1 MMNKKDERYLVNKNI
16 DVMRD
21 LIMWACDNENK
32 TSVTYSNFL
41 TTIAGI
47 ALGLSP
53 LIFSGKDVLMISIW
67 TKIVFI
73 VSLVLILLSLFFG
86 AVNTLL
92 EKKFYDRWSD
102 NYSKIFD
109 KWNSVSVGE
118 ITIEEAQYF
127 QNCIS
132 SSYQNKPKIWPIILQ
147 SLFLFIG
154 FAGVLIVI
162 SMSIF

>member
-1 MMNKKDERYLVNKNI
+1 MINKKDEKYLVNKNI
-16 DVMRD
+16 DIMRD
-21 LIMWACDNENK
+21 LIMWACDNGNK

-41 TTIAGI
+41 TTIAGV

-53 LIFSGKDVLMISIW
+53 LIFSDKDVLTISIW
-67 TKIVFI
+67 IKIVFI

-92 EKKFYDRWSD
+92 EKKFYEKWSD
-102 NYSKIFD
+102 NYTKIFN

-118 ITIEEAQYF
+118 ITIEEAQCF
-127 QNCIS
+127 QDCIS

-154 FAGVLIVI
+154 FSGILVVI
-162 SMSIF
+162 SMSIL